1 MLNSLSVALR
11 VVLPMAITMGVGYL
25 VRTAGI
31 VNREDMGSIDR
42 LIFKVLMPCLLFKN
56 IYYTDLTSH
65 FFHKEAAFTFISIGL
80 IFVLAVFLPPHL
92 VSDRR
97 QAASIGQAVFRCN
110 YVLFGVAVT
119 ESIYGKGNAGLT
131 ALLGAI
137 VVPVTNAM
145 SIVFLERARNQQAS
159 PKKLLRAILTNAMV
173 IAAILA
179 LCMKFLKI
187 EMPETF
193 LTVVEDFAGITTTIS
208 FISLGASLNIREL
221 HQNRRP
227 IVIGVLLRM
236 ILLPIIFLPI
246 TVALGFREKALCAF
260 IILFASPTAIST
272 YPMAIAMDADGPLSG
287 QLVCITTVMSVISMF
302 LLVFLFQSLGLL

>member
-1 MLNSLSVALR
+1 MLSSLLVALR
-11 VVLPMAITMGVGYL
+11 VVLPMAMTMGIGSL
-25 VRTAGI
+25 ARTVGI
-31 VNREDMGSIDR
+31 VKREDMGSIDR

-56 IYYTDLTSH
+56 IYYTELSSNFYQKEV
-65 FFHKEAAFTFISIGL
+65 FFTLISIGL
-80 IFVLAVFLPPHL
+80 VFVLAVFLPSRL
-92 VSDRR
+92 VKDRR

-119 ESIYGKGNAGLT
+119 ESIYGEGNAGLT

-145 SIVFLERARNQQAS
+145 SIILLEMARNQQAS
-159 PKKLLRAILTNAMV
+159 PKKLLCSVMSNAMV

-179 LCMKFLKI
+179 LCVKMLKI
-187 EMPETF
+187 ELPEIL

-208 FISLGASLNIREL
+208 FISLGVSLNMREL
-221 HQNRRP
+221 HQNRRSM
-227 IVIGVLLRM
+227 IIGVFLRM
-236 ILLPIIFLPI
+236 ILLPALFLPI

-272 YPMAIAMDADGPLSG
+272 YPMAVAMDADGPLSG
-287 QLVCITTVMSVISMF
+287 QLVCVTTLLSVITMF
-302 LLVFLFQSLGLL
+302 LLVFFFQSLGML